1 MSDIQICL
9 SRKRAAY
16 YACARSPAYFLDH
29 YASIYDAGSRD
40 WTRFALWPA
49 QVTALDAIE
58 SSHRTII
65 LKARQVG
72 MSWLCAGYALWL
84 MLFRPSATVLLFSRR
99 DEEAVH
105 LLNFR
110 LRGMLEHLPESL
122 VPAPPARDSAHEL
135 RLANGSVALA
145 FPTTG
150 GRSYSATLAVVD
162 EADHVGDLDALLNA
176 VKPTV
181 DTGGQLV
188 LLSTADKR
196 RPESAFKRIYRAAER
211 GSNDWTP
218 VFLPWHAHPDRSP
231 GWYAAQ
237 EADIRARTG
246 SLDDLHQEYP
256 ADAFEALAPRS
267 QDKFFPEE
275 WLAACWSAEGEDG
288 DMGADAAAP
297 AIPGLRIHH
306 APEAGSRYVVGAD
319 PAEGNP
325 HSDESAAVVLDGATG
340 EQVATLGRRCDP
352 ALFAAH
358 LDAVGRYYNDA
369 DLLVERNNHGHAVLL
384 WLREFSPLTVLRGRD
399 GQPGWAMTGASK
411 PLAFDVAAR
420 TLRDRGVTLR
430 DEQTLYQLAAV
441 DGATLA
447 APPGQHDDRAIACV
461 LAINALER
469 SAGEVYQ
476 TVTIPPAPL

>member
-1 MSDIQICL
+1 MRICA
-9 SRKRAAY
+9 SNERAARL
-16 YACARSPAYFLDH
+16 ACARSPAYFLDH
-29 YASIYDAGSRD
+29 YASIYDSVSRD

-58 SSHRTII
+58 SSRRTVI
-65 LKARQVG
+65 LKARQLG
-72 MSWLCAGYALWL
+72 ASWLCVGYALWL
-84 MLFRPSATVLLFSRR
+84 MLFRPAATVLLFSRR

-110 LRGMLEHLPESL
+110 LRGMLERLPESL
-122 VPAPPARDSAHEL
+122 AGIGPERDSAHEL
-135 RLANGSVALA
+135 RLANGSLALA

-150 GRSYSATLAVVD
+150 GRSYSATLALVD
-162 EADHVGDLDALLNA
+162 EADYAGDLDALLNA

-181 DTGGQLV
+181 DAGGQLV

-196 RPESAFKRIYRAAER
+196 RPDSAFKRIYRAAER
-211 GSNDWTP
+211 GSNGWTP

-231 GWYAAQ
+231 EWYAAQ
-237 EADIRARTG
+237 EIDIRARTG

-256 ADAFEALAPRS
+256 ADAFQALAPRS

-275 WLAACWSAEGEDG
+275 WLRACWQAAGEETEG
-288 DMGADAAAP
+288 GADAP
-297 AIPGLRIHH
+297 AIPGLRIHRPPD
-306 APEAGSRYVVGAD
+306 ASSDYVVGAD

-325 HSDESAAVVLDGATG
+325 HSDESAAVVLDCATG
-340 EQVATLGRRCDP
+340 EQVATLGLRCDP

-358 LDAVGRYYNDA
+358 LDALGRYYNDA
-369 DLLVERNNHGHAVLL
+369 SLLVERNNHGHAVIL
-384 WLREFSPLTVLRGRD
+384 WLREFSSLTLLRGRD
-399 GQPGWAMTGASK
+399 GQPGWIMTGASK
-411 PLAFDVAAR
+411 PLAFDVAGRA
-420 TLRDRGVTLR
+420 LRDRAVTLR
-430 DEQTLYQLAAV
+430 DEQTLYQLSAI

-447 APPGQHDDRAIACV
+447 APPGRHDDRAIACV

-469 SAGEVYQ
+469 SAGEVYP

>member
-1 MSDIQICL
+1 MADIRICAP
-9 SRKRAAY
+9 SERAARL
-16 YACARSPAYFLDH
+16 ACARSPAYFLDH
-29 YASIYDAGSRD
+29 YASIYDSVARE

-49 QVTALDAIE
+49 QVTALDAVE
-58 SSHRTII
+58 RSRRTVI
-65 LKARQVG
+65 LKARQLG
-72 MSWLCAGYALWL
+72 MSWLCVGYALWL
-84 MLFRPSATVLLFSRR
+84 MLFRPAATVLLFSRR

-110 LRGMLEHLPESL
+110 LRGMLERVPEYL
-122 VPAPPARDSAHEL
+122 AVVPAERDSAHEL
-135 RLANGSVALA
+135 RLSNGSVAFA

-150 GRSYSATLAVVD
+150 GRSYSATLAIVD
-162 EADHVGDLDALLNA
+162 EADHTSDLDALLNA

-181 DTGGQLV
+181 DAGGQLV

-211 GSNDWTP
+211 GSNGWTP

-237 EADIRARTG
+237 EVDVRARTG

-256 ADAFEALAPRS
+256 ADAFQALAPRA

-275 WLAACWSAEGEDG
+275 WLRGCWRPDDEDAQAETDT
-288 DMGADAAAP
+288 P
-297 AIPGLRIHH
+297 PIPGLRIHR
-306 APEAGSRYVVGAD
+306 APVADSYYVAGAD

-325 HSDESAAVVLDGATG
+325 HSDESAAVVLDCATG
-340 EQVATLGRRCDP
+340 EQAATLGLRCDP

-358 LDAVGRYYNDA
+358 LDALCRYYNDA
-369 DLLVERNNHGHAVLL
+369 SLMVERNNHGHAVIL
-384 WLREFSPLTVLRGRD
+384 WLREFSSLTLLRGRD
-399 GQPGWAMTGASK
+399 GQPGWIMTGASK
-411 PLAFDVAAR
+411 PIAFDVAAR
-420 TLRDRGVTLR
+420 ALRDHAVTLR
-430 DEQTLYQLAAV
+430 DEQTLYELAAI

-447 APPGQHDDRAIACV
+447 APPGQHDDRAVACV

-469 SAGEVYQ
+469 STGEVYE
-476 TVTIPPAPL
+476 TVTIPPVPL